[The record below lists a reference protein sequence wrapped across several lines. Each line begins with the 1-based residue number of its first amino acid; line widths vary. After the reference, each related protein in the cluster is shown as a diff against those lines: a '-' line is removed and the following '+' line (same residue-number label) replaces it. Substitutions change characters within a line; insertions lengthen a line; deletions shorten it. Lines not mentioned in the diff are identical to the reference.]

1 VTVARVLVT
10 GGTGVIASW
19 VVRGFV
25 ERGITPIVLSRGPSD
40 QIGGAINGDIAD
52 RCVHVRGDLLD
63 PAVPDRAI
71 AEHGAQA
78 IVHMASAKP
87 WQIEPPWVDR
97 PLPRQA
103 IDQIASATAHVLEA
117 ARRHGVTRVVY
128 ASSKAVFDDV
138 SGPYAAP
145 EYRPLP
151 ADYLCRPRMLYGI
164 GKLAAEHLGFY
175 YARQFGLEF
184 LAIRFASAFG
194 PLKRGPTATSP
205 DGMLYAALAGEP
217 VRIRRFRDGERDDYV
232 YNKDVAQAF
241 VLAALAPRP
250 THLAYNIGSGRG
262 SDHNDFAR
270 ALRAVVPTTM
280 VEFADPDSG
289 GAGAG
294 ITDRAR
300 CIMDNSPAAADFGY
314 APRYASL
321 EAAFADFVS
330 EHHRLERARTAPRPA
345 P

>member
-1 VTVARVLVT
+1 VLVT

-25 ERGITPIVLSRGPSD
+25 EHGITPIVLSRGHSD
-40 QIGGAINGDIAD
+40 HVGDAINGDIVD
-52 RCVHVRGDLLD
+52 RWVRVRGDLLE
-63 PAVPDRAI
+63 AELVDRVV

-87 WQIEPPWVDR
+87 WQIEQPWVDE
-97 PLPRQA
+97 PHPRQA
-103 IDQIASATAHVLEA
+103 LDQIASATANVLEA
-117 ARRHGVTRVVY
+117 ARRHGIARVVY

-138 SGPYAAP
+138 TGPYAAP
-145 EYRPLP
+145 IYRPLP
-151 ADYLCRPRMLYGI
+151 EDYPCRPHMLYGV

-217 VRIRRFRDGERDDYV
+217 VRIRRFQDGERDDYV
-232 YNKDVAQAF
+232 YNKDVAEAF
-241 VLAALAPRP
+241 VLATLAARP
-250 THLAYNIGSGRG
+250 KHLAYNVGSGRG
-262 SDHNDFAR
+262 SDHDDFAR
-270 ALRAVVPTTM
+270 ALRAAVPG
-280 VEFADPDSG
+280 VNVDFADPDTG
-289 GAGAG
+289 GAGAR

-300 CIMDNSPAAADFGY
+300 CVMDTRRAAEDFGY

-321 EAAFADFVS
+321 EAAFADFVA
-330 EHHRLERARTAPRPA
+330 EHHRIERTRASPRPA
-345 P
+345 S